1 MLPRFIRRSPLLPAL
16 FAGVSLAVTR
26 TMADFT
32 QATMIDSTI
41 RWTIAYLIFGATYG
55 VIVWYLVQTIVAWPR
70 IMMIGALSFGI
81 TYLLLVIV
89 FAFFFDGSAL
99 FPLGWPWSGLLAFA
113 LLGGLGTATLT
124 RYTDMRDSQSY
135 LGVGSFIVFGL
146 GQLLDLAIR
155 NSLFPLLNI
164 SPVTI
169 SIALTVHLVANFC
182 CGLVIG
188 LGLWLLLTK
197 RSRYL
202 HSVPNTA

>member
-1 MLPRFIRRSPLLPAL
+1 MLPGFIRRSPLVPAL
-16 FAGVSLAVTR
+16 LAGVSLAVTR

-55 VIVWYLVQTIVAWPR
+55 VIVWYLVPTIVAWPR
-70 IMMIGALSFGI
+70 ITMIGALSFGI
-81 TYLLLVIV
+81 THLLLVVV
-89 FAFFFDGSAL
+89 FTLVFDSYTL
-99 FPLGWPWSGLLAFA
+99 VPLGWPWSDLLAFT
-113 LLGGLGTATLT
+113 LLGGLGTATLA
-124 RYTDMRDSQSY
+124 RYMDMRDSQSY
-135 LGVGSFIVFGL
+135 LGVGSFMVFGL
-146 GQLLDLAIR
+146 GQLLDVAIR
-155 NSLFPLLNI
+155 NRLFPLLNI

-197 RSRYL
+197 RSRHL
-202 HSVPNTA
+202 HALPNTA